1 MAVEP
6 PLSLPSGQVDP
17 LVLYPYAF
25 QVKGEVVAWVSEI
38 SGLSMEH
45 KAIEHKY
52 IDANFQP
59 KTQFFPGRSSWE
71 PLTLKRG
78 LITDNYFWKW
88 YLEIENGNYSEARK
102 NCSILLYKRDYA
114 GVGMRWDLIRAWP
127 SKISGPD
134 LDSAS
139 TDYAFDEITLVYE
152 SITRR
157 PG

>member
-1 MAVEP
+1 MAVNP
-6 PLSLPSGQVDP
+6 PLTLPAAQTDP
-17 LVLYPYAF
+17 LVVYPYAL
-25 QVKGEVVAWVSEI
+25 QVKGDVVAWIAEI
-38 SGLSMEH
+38 RGLGLER

-52 IDANFQP
+52 LDANFQP
-59 KTQFFPGRSSWE
+59 KTQQFPGRTTWQ

-102 NCSILLYKRDYA
+102 NCSILLYQRDYTK
-114 GVGMRWDLIRAWP
+114 VGMRWDLIRAWP
-127 SKISGPD
+127 SKITGPD
-134 LDSAS
+134 LDSGS
-139 TDYAFDEITLVYE
+139 TEYAFDEVTLVYE